1 MYGENGAKNRK
12 ITTVKVQ
19 NDAHWIQL
27 KSQETKNSRGG
38 VRMGI
43 VGAIAPTVLKKC
55 RHNISN

>member
-27 KSQETKNSRGG
+27 KSHGTKKSRGG

-43 VGAIAPTVLKKC
+43 VGAIAPPVSEKSP
-55 RHNISN
+55 IGA